1 MQLIRL
7 CDNYTFTEGE
17 YFLTSF
23 KLSTDTIERL
33 KTKFFEF
40 QKARIIV
47 QRLMKDYL
55 NDYYKIHTDKKE
67 REEIL
72 KEKYA
77 PLAPNTS
84 HLIRI
89 TKDIFYWNII
99 DIAIIMGR
107 DATSISR
114 TIAQMKKSI
123 LWKEKLFIIQHDSK
137 SSNGNS
143 IFVYDNGIFSLIFD
157 YYEDEYLLR
166 FSKPRRTTKNVAQDI
181 TELRAFWQFLKTQ
194 YT

>member
-89 TKDIFYWNII
+89 TKDIFY
-99 DIAIIMGR
+99 
-107 DATSISR
+107 
-114 TIAQMKKSI
+114 
-123 LWKEKLFIIQHDSK
+123 
-137 SSNGNS
+137 
-143 IFVYDNGIFSLIFD
+143 
-157 YYEDEYLLR
+157 
-166 FSKPRRTTKNVAQDI
+166 
-181 TELRAFWQFLKTQ
+181 
-194 YT
+194 

>member
-123 LWKEKLFIIQHDSK
+123 LWKEKLFIIQPDSK
-137 SSNGNS
+137 
-143 IFVYDNGIFSLIFD
+143 
-157 YYEDEYLLR
+157 
-166 FSKPRRTTKNVAQDI
+166 
-181 TELRAFWQFLKTQ
+181 
-194 YT
+194 

>member
-33 KTKFFEF
+33 KAKFFEF
-40 QKARIIV
+40 QKARTIV
-47 QRLMKDYL
+47 KRLMKDYV

-166 FSKPRRTTKNVAQDI
+166 FSKPRRTTKNIGQDI
-181 TELRAFWQFLKTQ
+181 TELRAFWHFLKTQ